1 MAAKKKKKDKN
12 TGNVAAQNR
21 RARHDY
27 HIAETIEA
35 GLMLL
40 GSEVKSLRNGQA
52 SIGEAYATEEHGE
65 LWLINAYIPE
75 YSGASAFGHE
85 PRSKRKLLVHR
96 REMGKLQ
103 AAVQRKGMTLVPMK
117 IYFNERGIAKILLG
131 LGEGKKHHDKRQSTK
146 ERDWSRQKARLM
158 RDKG

>member
-1 MAAKKKKKDKN
+1 MAGKN
-12 TGNVAAQNR
+12 KNKGKSSGNVAAQNR

-27 HIAETIEA
+27 LIQETIEA
-35 GLMLL
+35 GIMLL
-40 GSEVKSLRNGQA
+40 GSEVKSLRDGKA

-85 PRSKRKLLVHR
+85 PRGKRKLLVHR
-96 REMGKLQ
+96 REMGKLL
-103 AAVQRKGMTLVPMK
+103 AAQQRKGMTLVPMK
-117 IYFNERGIAKILLG
+117 IYFNDRGIAKVLLG

-146 ERDWSRQKARLM
+146 ERDWDRQKSRLM